1 MGLFGMFGG
10 NKGATA
16 VQEGEMVPGMVNML
30 AGMPGMMRKQMMK
43 GRINQLLTLPEAR
56 RRESIIGMFSG
67 FHHPKVNEK
76 NRSKVIA
83 TRVEIVGELAE
94 DKRRT
99 IITSRIAALKD
110 RPELDEADLRGACWT
125 RWGTRR
131 GGLFSP
137 RGTWQTRARRTSCTR
152 GLRGRN
158 TASGSGSRRAEP
170 AGPGPLLRPPIPRRG
185 LAREVVQR

>member
-10 NKGATA
+10 TKGGTA
-16 VQEGEMVPGMVNML
+16 VEEGEMGPGMVNML

-56 RRESIIGMFSG
+56 RRETIIGMFSG

-110 RPELDEADLRGACWT
+110 RPELDEAD
-125 RWGTRR
+125 RR
-131 GGLFSP
+131 VQGSVLDNVGDK
-137 RGTWQTRARRTSCTR
+137 ARRAFLATWDVA
-152 GLRGRN
+152 N
-158 TASGSGSRRAEP
+158 KGS
-170 AGPGPLLRPPIPRRG
+170 
-185 LAREVVQR
+185 QN